1 MPVSYRFLTRPAGTG
16 AVLLADLPT
25 LPWGLFE
32 TTQDAAGSP
41 VSARLAALIESGK
54 RYPPALALA
63 RLEVQQVFA
72 EHSPSPAEFAP
83 SYEAALRNLLVRQP
97 EAPYLLA
104 PHLTSGEWYWVLEIS
119 GSPPKLSWVSD
130 DFAVQTGKI
139 TEFDLTGQQLKRLGY
154 AG

>member
-1 MPVSYRFLTRPAGTG
+1 MPVSYRFLTRPAGDG
-16 AVLLADLPT
+16 AVLLADLPA

-32 TTQDAAGSP
+32 TTANTGES
-41 VSARLAALIESGK
+41 VSKRLAALIESGK
-54 RYPPALALA
+54 RYPPAFA
-63 RLEVQQVFA
+63 R
-72 EHSPSPAEFAP
+72 
-83 SYEAALRNLLVRQP
+83 SYEAALRNLLSRQH
-97 EAPYLLA
+97 EAPYLMA
-104 PHLTSGEWYWVLEIS
+104 PHLTNGEWYWVLEIS

>member
-1 MPVSYRFLTRPAGTG
+1 MSYRFLTRPEATR
-16 AVLLADLPT
+16 AVLLADLPA
-25 LPWGLFE
+25 LPWGLYE
-32 TTQDAAGSP
+32 TAEDAAGSP
-41 VSARLAALIESGK
+41 VSERLAALIESGK

-63 RLEVQQVFA
+63 RLEVRQVFV

-83 SYEAALRNLLVRQP
+83 SYEAALRNLLSRQH
-97 EAPYLLA
+97 EAPYLMA
-104 PHLTSGEWYWVLEIS
+104 PHLTNGAWYWVLEIS

-154 AG
+154 SA

>member
-1 MPVSYRFLTRPAGTG
+1 MPVSYRFLTRPAGAG
-16 AVLLADLPT
+16 AVLLADLPA

-32 TTQDAAGSP
+32 TAEETGES
-41 VSARLAALIESGK
+41 VSERLAALIESGK

-63 RLEVQQVFA
+63 RLEVRQVFA
-72 EHSPSPAEFAP
+72 EHSPSYSEFAR
-83 SYEAALRNLLVRQP
+83 SYEAALRNLLARQH
-97 EAPYLLA
+97 EAPYLMA
-104 PHLTSGEWYWVLEIS
+104 PHLTNGEWYWVLEIS